1 MINMGRQN
9 AVSLCTTLKIE
20 LALCVYSLLNLIASI

>member
-1 MINMGRQN
+1 MINLSTEI
-9 AVSLCTTLKIE
+9 VSFCLTLKIV